1 MPLCGLRVASNYVQK
16 RCSSVEHTPPTV
28 AQHSHSYGPFWV
40 ASTLIFVTAAT
51 GNYASYIDW
60 KRHAPAGEEHA
71 AWYYDV
77 DKVGARIAGAGLL
90 IAGEAIASCLKD

>member
-1 MPLCGLRVASNYVQK
+1 M
-16 RCSSVEHTPPTV
+16 
-28 AQHSHSYGPFWV
+28 

-77 DKVGARIAGAGLL
+77 DKVGRRQARVARFLPSTAGLGSAL
-90 IAGEAIASCLKD
+90 PLRPTLMAPLT

>member
-1 MPLCGLRVASNYVQK
+1 M
-16 RCSSVEHTPPTV
+16 
-28 AQHSHSYGPFWV
+28 

-77 DKVGARIAGAGLL
+77 DKVGCWSATVGHGRCKMVHHRHQEGRL
-90 IAGEAIASCLKD
+90 CTKR

>member
-1 MPLCGLRVASNYVQK
+1 MLVDSTAFEAPADRATYPTKKPASHLCR
-16 RCSSVEHTPPTV
+16 R
-28 AQHSHSYGPFWV
+28 YGPFWV

-60 KRHAPAGEEHA
+60 KRHAPTGEQHA

-77 DKVGARIAGAGLL
+77 DKVG
-90 IAGEAIASCLKD
+90 CH